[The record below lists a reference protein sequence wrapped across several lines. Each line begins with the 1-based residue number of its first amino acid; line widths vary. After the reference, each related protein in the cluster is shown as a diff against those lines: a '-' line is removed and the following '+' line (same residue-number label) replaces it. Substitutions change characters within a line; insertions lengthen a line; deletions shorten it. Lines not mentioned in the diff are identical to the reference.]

1 MTTEIPV
8 KVQRK
13 AQHLINRYGQ
23 NLDCIGN
30 FNEYEYYIYKF
41 PEETITGFPFVY
53 AYNSETEEVMEISG
67 SRALDIIGEL
77 TNN

>member
-1 MTTEIPV
+1 MKTEIPI
-8 KVQRK
+8 KVQSE

-23 NLDCIGN
+23 NFDYIGN
-30 FNEYEYYIYKF
+30 FNGHEYYIYKF

-53 AYNSETEEVMEISG
+53 VYNSETEEVLEISG

-77 TNN
+77 ANI

>member
-8 KVQRK
+8 KVQRE

-23 NLDCIGN
+23 NLDYIGN